1 MGDLE
6 GAVGERERLAVRD
19 VEYQFA
25 RSTSHADQRGRRLQH
40 LRPVVDARDTDETP
54 AGTSPIDEGEW
65 DVGTA
70 VPPSSTV
77 DRRVAGCQGLDRACA
92 EVDPAETPVHP
103 RKVAQVADERGSVVE
118 GSVEQLLCALS
129 ACPRGQPTLPAGPSV
144 VLAMRRT
151 L

>member
-19 VEYQFA
+19 VEYQFPG
-25 RSTSHADQRGRRLQH
+25 RRHTPISERRRLQH

-70 VPPSSTV
+70 RAHVEHL

-118 GSVEQLLCALS
+118 GS
-129 ACPRGQPTLPAGPSV
+129 
-144 VLAMRRT
+144 
-151 L
+151 